1 MILQFIHLHS
11 VILQVI
17 FIIHRL
23 LQPAANSCIQ
33 TTDLARVRQRIP
45 VRLFRPATKAGNPP
59 H

>member
-1 MILQFIHLHS
+1 MILQFIHRHS

-23 LQPAANSCIQ
+23 LQPSANSCIQ
-33 TTDLARVRQRIP
+33 TTDLTRTRQRIP